1 MAGTHS
7 KLQEYK
13 MDGLD
18 GALDTFTTALFG
30 SGVSFDRDVNMLD
43 TTTAGDGS
51 ETSIPGL
58 KNANIAVE
66 IEYDATLIAS
76 VDDVYAAG
84 GTTAGTSLSFEY
96 YPAGNTTGNRKYI
109 GEGYVTS
116 PAVSS
121 AVGDL
126 IKYSFSFKVSGDV
139 TGSTV

>member
-7 KLQEYK
+7 KLQEFK

-18 GALDTFTTALFG
+18 GALDTFTTSLFG
-30 SGVSFDRDVNMLD
+30 SGVSLNRDVNMLD

-51 ETSIPGL
+51 EESIPGL
-58 KNANIAVE
+58 KNATIDVE
-66 IEYDATLIAS
+66 IEYDATLIAT

-96 YPAGNTTGNRKYI
+96 YPAGNTSGNRKYI
-109 GEGYVTS
+109 GEGHVTG
-116 PAVSS
+116 PAIGT

-126 IKYSFSFKVSGDV
+126 VKYSFSFKVSGDV
-139 TGSTV
+139 AGSTV